1 MKNRVLVA
9 ALAFVVSTYSLLGQG
24 AFPYMVNKGGRGTNN
39 VLYGATLVNPTFQGT
54 TTNPPTQLIGGITNG
69 QVAPVFRSSINLT
82 SSVAIPQINFQWY
95 NLGQYRSA
103 ALFYDPRIG
112 FSSSVPF
119 SADLSTSYNI
129 PDDQINPIIGI
140 ACPNIVYPYLRANVA
155 DLITRAGFPPVNL
168 AEMNFEAMYQAQ
180 MAQAMQEAQ
189 AAAQAGQV
197 A

>member
-1 MKNRVLVA
+1 MADQENPVFQIQRVYLKD
-9 ALAFVVSTYSLLGQG
+9 VSLEQPNSPAIFGEQD
-24 AFPYMVNKGGRGTNN
+24 APDVD
-39 VLYGATLVNPTFQGT
+39 V
-54 TTNPPTQLIGGITNG
+54 QL
-69 QVAPVFRSSINLT
+69 QVQAAPVADGFFEVVVTATVTAKIKERT
-82 SSVAIPQINFQWY
+82 
-95 NLGQYRSA
+95 
-103 ALFYDPRIG
+103 LFLVEGHQAGLFEIR
-112 FSSSVPF
+112 
-119 SADLSTSYNI
+119 NI